1 MSTGRA
7 LVVLVGNS
15 AAYCPMGYSHCLL
28 GAKPL
33 GASKVLRFPGPKSMR
48 IVVVRGQTSSRTP
61 FILSEVMTDVARGK
75 VPLRFESAASLCD
88 FKQPRS
94 GPVFNFA
101 EIAPIAIS
109 PMSSSS
115 ATADGRLRP
124 LDGVGKS
131 RQPEVTYHQGARRS
145 LGHRVVPGGAAHWGE
160 IRQICVWPYL
170 QTQWQNVPRRTSP
183 T

>member
-1 MSTGRA
+1 MSTGRV

-15 AAYCPMGYSHCLL
+15 AACCHMGYSHCLL

-33 GASKVLRFPGPKSMR
+33 GASKVLRFPGPKTMR
-48 IVVVRGQTSSRTP
+48 IVVARGQASSRTP
-61 FILSEVMTDVARGK
+61 FILSEGMTDVARGK
-75 VPLRFESAASLCD
+75 VPLRLPCLCTLCE
-88 FKQPRS
+88 FKQPQS

-101 EIAPIAIS
+101 EIAPVAIS

-124 LDGVGKS
+124 LDGVGKG

-160 IRQICVWPYL
+160 IRQICVWP
-170 QTQWQNVPRRTSP
+170 
-183 T
+183 

>member
-1 MSTGRA
+1 MSTGRV

-15 AAYCPMGYSHCLL
+15 AACCHMGYSHCLL

-33 GASKVLRFPGPKSMR
+33 GTSKVLRFPGPKTMR

-61 FILSEVMTDVARGK
+61 FILSEVMTDVARGN
-75 VPLRFESAASLCD
+75 VPLRLAGLYALCE

-101 EIAPIAIS
+101 EIAPVAIS

-124 LDGVGKS
+124 LDGVGKG

-160 IRQICVWPYL
+160 IRQICVWP
-170 QTQWQNVPRRTSP
+170 
-183 T
+183 